1 MTLTKRISELL
12 LALNNGI
19 PERESCL
26 QLGFLAAINGE
37 AFYIY
42 GRSGSGKNL
51 IANRI
56 TAACK
61 SAKILKMGRRQ
72 HTFPT
77 NLSTFDIIVFQD
89 FNPLDDAAKENIQ
102 TAISDRADAP
112 LILTSDQRPEV
123 TLSRANIMDRVTLS
137 VTLPESISPAAL
149 CDLLQKQGKKE
160 DFHIPLGLA
169 IAPEERK
176 AWVNDIQKVTLS
188 EDTLGVI
195 GKLAELCDKNGIYV
209 SIRRWMSLTNM
220 VKAIAFFNG
229 RKETKFTDA
238 FFLGT
243 PIWSKSVPNN
253 VITENFSD
261 IVKAQILK
269 DIPNVLDNLF
279 DANGLFKKVNLL
291 LRSSCHLYETKMFN
305 NEQCLSYR
313 ITIAG
318 ESTPLYVPLRYME
331 TDEDFNPF
339 NEFRKVETRVRCNFH
354 GTSNCSIAIDSA
366 VRGVGLRGSYN
377 NTTPG
382 KFEDYA
388 NMPSYIL
395 KENDPEIAAQKKA
408 KLEECKKVAQVQ
420 LEQQTK
426 NLIALRDLFIA
437 NKQAREDLFCEKAL
451 FDKIQG
457 EIRKIFD
464 DTTAIANKLK
474 ETLELFK

>member
-1 MTLTKRISELL
+1 MTLSKRISELL
-12 LALNNGI
+12 SALNAGV
-19 PERESCL
+19 PERESCI
-26 QLGFLAAINGE
+26 QLGFLAAACGE

-51 IANRI
+51 IADRI
-56 TAACK
+56 VAAYK
-61 SAKILKMGRRQ
+61 NAKILKMGRRQ
-72 HTFPT
+72 HTFPS
-77 NLSTFDIIVFQD
+77 NLSAFDMLVFQD
-89 FNPLDDAAKENIQ
+89 FNPLDDTAKENIQ
-102 TAISDRADAP
+102 TAISDKEQAP

-149 CDLLQKQGKKE
+149 CDLLKKQGKIE
-160 DFHIPLGLA
+160 EFRIPLGIA
-169 IAPEERK
+169 ITPDEQK
-176 AWVNDIQKVTLS
+176 AWATEIQKVELS
-188 EDTLGVI
+188 EDTLGII
-195 GKLAELCDKNGIYV
+195 GKLAELCDKSGIYV
-209 SIRRWMSLTNM
+209 SIRRWMALTNM

-229 RKETKFTDA
+229 RAETKFTDA

-243 PIWSKSVPNN
+243 PIWSKAISNN
-253 VITENFSD
+253 IITENFTD
-261 IVKAQILK
+261 IVKARVLK
-269 DIPNVLDNLF
+269 DIPNVLENPF
-279 DANGLFKKVNLL
+279 DANGLFKKVNHLIH
-291 LRSSCHLYETKMFN
+291 SSCNLYETKMFN

-313 ITIAG
+313 VTIAG

-377 NTTPG
+377 SNSQG

-388 NMPSYIL
+388 SLPSYIL

-408 KLEECKKVAQVQ
+408 QLEECKKIAQVQ

-426 NLIALRDLFIA
+426 NLISLRNLFLT
-437 NKQAREDLFCEKAL
+437 NKQARDDLFCDKPL
-451 FDKIQG
+451 FDKIQS
-457 EIRKIFD
+457 EIRNIFD
-464 DTTAIANKLK
+464 NTTAIANKIK
-474 ETLELFK
+474 ETLELLK